1 MTKACLS
8 GTSAAGW
15 RSATWYGLRRAVQRM
30 PSTVIRSFDYR
41 DASQELRVMFRSGR
55 CYVYKDVPREVYD
68 AMKSAFAKGEF
79 FNTHIRSRF
88 AFERQPPH

>member
-1 MTKACLS
+1 
-8 GTSAAGW
+8 
-15 RSATWYGLRRAVQRM
+15 
-30 PSTVIRSFDYR
+30 
-41 DASQELRVMFRSGR
+41 MFRSGR